1 MSMINRQIALT
12 KATTKKNLLRVV
24 ILLLPVF
31 VLWGCESTPDVE
43 EDTSATP
50 VSTTTDSGA
59 STSAAD
65 SGSGATA
72 KPMPQAAQEDTSS
85 DLLSKNIV
93 YFDFD
98 RNDIKDEFKDIITAH
113 ANYLASNPSAKM
125 TLEGHADERG
135 TREYNIGLGDR
146 RANAVRQLL
155 VLQGASSSQVDSISY
170 GEERPMASGHD
181 ESSWEQNRRAELVYS
196 SR

>member
-1 MSMINRQIALT
+1 MSIVNRQIALV

-43 EDTSATP
+43 EEASATP
-50 VSTTTDSGA
+50 VSTSDSGA

-72 KPMPQAAQEDTSS
+72 KPMPQAAPDTSN
-85 DLLSKNIV
+85 DLLSQNIV
-93 YFDFD
+93 YFDYD
-98 RNDIKDEFKDIITAH
+98 RNDIKGEFKDVIMAH

-125 TLEGHADERG
+125 MIEGHADERG

-170 GEERPMASGHD
+170 GEERPSATGHD
-181 ESSWEQNRRAELVYS
+181 ESSWSQNRRAELVYS